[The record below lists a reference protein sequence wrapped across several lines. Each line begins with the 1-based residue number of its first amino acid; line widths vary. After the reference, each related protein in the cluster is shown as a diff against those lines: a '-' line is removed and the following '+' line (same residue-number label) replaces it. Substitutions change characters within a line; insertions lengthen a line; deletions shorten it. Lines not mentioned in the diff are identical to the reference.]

1 MNVFYNKE
9 HVGDVLLVQLATEA
23 IVKTEVERA
32 GDIAILKEA
41 QTGEIKAFNLFNASK
56 YIQVEA
62 QGNVEIT
69 PEFVA
74 QLEAAIK
81 NNGATISLDVDF
93 SPKFVVGYVETKEK
107 HPNADKLSI
116 CTVNVGEQTLQIV
129 CGAPNVDAGQKV
141 VVAKI
146 GAVMPSG
153 MLIKEGNLRGVDS
166 FGMLCSA
173 RELAIPNAPSEKGIL
188 VLPEDAVVGSA
199 FETSSR

>member
-23 IVKTEVERA
+23 IVKTVVERA
-32 GDIAILKEA
+32 GDIAILKEE
-41 QTGEIKAFNLFNASK
+41 QTGEIKAFNLFNASN
-56 YIQVEA
+56 YVQTEA
-62 QGNVEIT
+62 RGNVEVT
-69 PEFVA
+69 PAFVA
-74 QLEAAIK
+74 QLEAAIAK
-81 NNGATISLDVDF
+81 NGATISLDVDF

-116 CTVNVGEQTLQIV
+116 CTVNVGEKNLQIV
-129 CGAPNVDAGQKV
+129 CGAPNVEAGQKV

-188 VLPEDAVVGSA
+188 VLPEEAEIGSA
-199 FETSSR
+199 FEAPTR

>member
-9 HVGDVLLVQLATEA
+9 HVGDVLLVQLATES
-23 IVKTEVERA
+23 IVNTVVERA

-41 QTGEIKAFNLFNASK
+41 QTGEIKAFNLFNASQYVQTEAK
-56 YIQVEA
+56 GLVE
-62 QGNVEIT
+62 VT
-69 PEFVA
+69 PELVE
-74 QLEAAIK
+74 QLAAAIEK
-81 NNGATISLDVDF
+81 NCANISLDVDF
-93 SPKFVVGYVETKEK
+93 SAKFVIGFVATKEK

-116 CTVNVGEQTLQIV
+116 CSVNVGDETLQIV
-129 CGAPNVDAGQKV
+129 CGAPNVEAGQKV

-188 VLPEDAVVGSA
+188 VLPEDAIVGSA
-199 FETSSR
+199 FESLSK

>member
-9 HVGDVLLVQLATEA
+9 HVGDVLLVQLANES

-41 QTGEIKAFNLFNASK
+41 QTGEIKAFNLFNASS
-56 YIQVEA
+56 YIQTEEKGSVE
-62 QGNVEIT
+62 VT
-69 PEFVA
+69 PELVA
-74 QLEAAIK
+74 QLEAAIAK
-81 NNGATISLDVDF
+81 NGAVISLDVDF
-93 SPKFVVGYVETKEK
+93 SPKFVVGYVETKDK

-116 CTVNVGEQTLQIV
+116 CFVNVGEETLQIV
-129 CGAPNVDAGQKV
+129 CGAPNVEAGQKV

-188 VLPEDAVVGSA
+188 VLPEDAVTGSA
-199 FETSSR
+199 FEAPTR

>member
-9 HVGDVLLVQLATEA
+9 HVGDVLLVQLATES
-23 IVKTEVERA
+23 IVKTVVERA

-41 QTGEIKAFNLFNASK
+41 QTSEIKAFNLFNASSYVQTDAK
-56 YIQVEA
+56 GLVE
-62 QGNVEIT
+62 VT
-69 PEFVA
+69 PELVE
-74 QLEAAIK
+74 QLEAAIEK
-81 NNGATISLDVDF
+81 NGANINLDVDF
-93 SPKFVVGYVETKEK
+93 SPKFVVGYVETKDK

-116 CTVNVGEQTLQIV
+116 CSVNVGEETLQIV
-129 CGAPNVDAGQKV
+129 CGAPNVETGQKV

-153 MLIKEGNLRGVDS
+153 MLIKEGNLRGVES
-166 FGMLCSA
+166 YGMLCSA

-199 FETSSR
+199 FEAPTK

>member
-41 QTGEIKAFNLFNASK
+41 QTGEIKAFNLFNASS
-56 YIQVEA
+56 YVQTDATGLVE
-62 QGNVEIT
+62 VT
-69 PEFVA
+69 PELVG
-74 QLEAAIK
+74 QLEAAIAK
-81 NNGATISLDVDF
+81 NGATISLDVDF
-93 SPKFVVGYVETKEK
+93 TPKFVVGLVETKDK
-107 HPNADKLSI
+107 HPNADKLSV
-116 CTVNVGEQTLQIV
+116 CTVNVGEEILQIV
-129 CGAPNVDAGQKV
+129 CGAPNVEAGQKV

-166 FGMLCSA
+166 HGMLCSA

-188 VLPEDAVVGSA
+188 VLPEDAVIGSA
-199 FETSSR
+199 FEAPTR